1 MNSDGGTDAYEAHT
15 LSEMLYAGDAARTAL
30 HSAYCSAGVAARSQP
45 RHRSILLTLVGIT
58 TRVFA
63 SLYSRSAASAFQ
75 RSVLQAV
82 EKYCMI
88 RSLFGYI
95 ATQL

>member
-15 LSEMLYAGDAARTAL
+15 LSEMLHAGDAARTAL

-63 SLYSRSAASAFQ
+63 SLCSRSAASAFRVFFHGSQ
-75 RSVLQAV
+75 G
-82 EKYCMI
+82 
-88 RSLFGYI
+88 LFLGGSGRLGLLGGY
-95 ATQL
+95 